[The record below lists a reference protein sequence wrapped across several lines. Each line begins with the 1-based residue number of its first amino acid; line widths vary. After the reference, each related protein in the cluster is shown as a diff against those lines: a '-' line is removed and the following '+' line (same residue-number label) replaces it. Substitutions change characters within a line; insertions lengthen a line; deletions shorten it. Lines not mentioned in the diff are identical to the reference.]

1 MPTQPP
7 GPTSFTFLVATA
19 TAFVSTSRCR
29 VAATPWQR
37 RGRRQRQ
44 RTHPTPNPQLTHPT
58 AHAGRGVQAMHRML
72 WPRLLIRMLCPPHTN
87 GQSTAFSHPLRP
99 RSSSSSSQQDVHPQ
113 PATVGT
119 QSPIHVP
126 VCRWDSGLWFPPAGA
141 SFDRSTCHN
150 CTSFHAQHSAAAPL
164 GRARQP
170 VSLPQPHTAQRGCP
184 GAGGGDSRA
193 GCRVRPLFG
202 QLQVTITTP
211 GSLCTLRGA
220 ASLGRVH
227 WLLFIGPLFCV
238 HCPVKSSCTPVSL
251 RTTCHQKLHGSRQP
265 QPPGGPV
272 VPVVVLPPAAQLGSS
287 PAWVQQMSCRAHATP
302 RVHGGCGRLPCE
314 AAARQLPWGCMAG
327 GAVSCR
333 RPWRPRCVLH
343 ATPRRQE
350 CPGCAACGGLLP
362 LPCSLEMPAGRPQQA
377 PLPPLGAGTGGGAGH
392 PSPARAPRRTGAGWV
407 AAAWL
412 PGGAPALGRA
422 RPGGQLQHPGMHSPV
437 LFPRGCRAACRC
449 PCMPAATPVLPAR
462 PPARPGTF
470 ALPPVIA
477 SPPNASLT
485 PASQPAACRHTAAP
499 VSPSQ
504 C

>member
-1 MPTQPP
+1 MCTPSQPQWAHNLQSMFLCAGGTAGFGFRPQGPLSIAAPATTAHHFTHSTAPLPLLAGRGSQFRFLSRTPHSEGAQGPAGGTAGP
-7 GPTSFTFLVATA
+7 GVVCARFLGSCRSPSPPQEASVHCGGLQVLAESTGCCLLGLY
-19 TAFVSTSRCR
+19 FVSTVQSSPAAHRFPCALHATRSCTAAGSR
-29 VAATPWQR
+29 
-37 RGRRQRQ
+37 
-44 RTHPTPNPQLTHPT
+44 N
-58 AHAGRGVQAMHRML
+58 
-72 WPRLLIRMLCPPHTN
+72 
-87 GQSTAFSHPLRP
+87 
-99 RSSSSSSQQDVHPQ
+99 
-113 PATVGT
+113 
-119 QSPIHVP
+119 
-126 VCRWDSGLWFPPAGA
+126 
-141 SFDRSTCHN
+141 
-150 CTSFHAQHSAAAPL
+150 PL
-164 GRARQP
+164 GALLSLLSYCPQQP
-170 VSLPQPHTAQRGCP
+170 
-184 GAGGGDSRA
+184 
-193 GCRVRPLFG
+193 
-202 QLQVTITTP
+202 
-211 GSLCTLRGA
+211 
-220 ASLGRVH
+220 SLG
-227 WLLFIGPLFCV
+227 P
-238 HCPVKSSCTPVSL
+238 
-251 RTTCHQKLHGSRQP
+251 
-265 QPPGGPV
+265 
-272 VPVVVLPPAAQLGSS
+272 AQLGSS